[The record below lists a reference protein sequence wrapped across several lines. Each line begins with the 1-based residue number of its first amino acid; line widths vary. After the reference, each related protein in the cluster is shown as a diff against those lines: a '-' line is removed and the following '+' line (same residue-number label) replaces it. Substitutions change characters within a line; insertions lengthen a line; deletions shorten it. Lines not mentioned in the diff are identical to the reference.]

1 MVILS
6 ENTVHVSEERID
18 KRGCEEKKKSKKYCD
33 TKMITITRA
42 KVGHKR
48 QGSSGI

>member
-1 MVILS
+1 MSVKKGLTS
-6 ENTVHVSEERID
+6 ADV
-18 KRGCEEKKKSKKYCD
+18 KKKKSEYCD